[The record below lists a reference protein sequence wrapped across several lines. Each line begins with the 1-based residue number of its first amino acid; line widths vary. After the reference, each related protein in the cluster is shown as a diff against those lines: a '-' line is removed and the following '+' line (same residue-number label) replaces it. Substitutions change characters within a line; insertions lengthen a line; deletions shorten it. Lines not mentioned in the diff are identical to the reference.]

1 VWTEEFHRG
10 TVNPGIAIKITKE
23 EGGIN
28 TGAATQILGYSLDT
42 ARVWYS
48 LDAVNGEPFAGHQ
61 LTVTSNGGGS
71 IVWPEGK
78 DIGDVTRDSSNEED
92 VVLTIT

>member
-1 VWTEEFHRG
+1 M
-10 TVNPGIAIKITKE
+10 
-23 EGGIN
+23 
-28 TGAATQILGYSLDT
+28 
-42 ARVWYS
+42 
-48 LDAVNGEPFAGHQ
+48 NGEPFAGHE

-92 VVLTIT
+92 VVLTIS